1 MSRFGLNTRKRF
13 RKALLYLISALVLTE
28 TLFPVVWTVFT
39 AIRPEKELYKR
50 ILVPRRLT
58 LEHFLCIFR
67 PGTFH
72 QVESRGFGRY
82 MLNSFI
88 VASSV
93 AFIGVL
99 LSTFAAYSI
108 ARMKYRGKNVI
119 SVILLFAYLFPG
131 VVLMAPIYLMFSTLN
146 LLNTYHGLI
155 IVHLAVN
162 IPFATWI
169 LSGYFQGIPPELE
182 EAAMVDGCSRLGA
195 IFRMILPVSIPGII
209 TAAIYIFTR
218 SWDDLIFPMI
228 LFTEEDLYTLPLV
241 SLNLIYGEYIK
252 WGQLMAAAV
261 TSAAVPAILYMY
273 VQKYLVRGLTAGAVK
288 G

>member
-1 MSRFGLNTRKRF
+1 
-13 RKALLYLISALVLTE
+13 
-28 TLFPVVWTVFT
+28 
-39 AIRPEKELYKR
+39 
-50 ILVPRRLT
+50 
-58 LEHFLCIFR
+58 
-67 PGTFH
+67 
-72 QVESRGFGRY
+72 